1 MLGTSTVFTP
11 KAEML
16 LGGVSGMNCG
26 QLCLKR
32 RQHANNTALDPFRHV
47 AR

>member
-26 QLCLKR
+26 LVPE
-32 RQHANNTALDPFRHV
+32 T
-47 AR
+47 